1 MGDSPRRSGERG
13 TDQHASGLDHAGD
26 TRGGRGYRAV
36 GRNRDH
42 GRDHNQPLNRPR
54 TGRGGCGG
62 ADGHRADDAGN
73 GHARATDSITIQYL
87 AKAPAT
93 ATVKAGTTV
102 TWINRDRDAHTVSA
116 MSGPFHFP
124 MLITGRSYHYTF
136 TIPGRYDYL
145 VYHPPVHDRHR
156 GGDPR

>member
-1 MGDSPRRSGERG
+1 MVAI
-13 TDQHASGLDHAGD
+13 ASGKPFRPSHTTIRQSWVPRFLISAS
-26 TRGGRGYRAV
+26 TR
-36 GRNRDH
+36 
-42 GRDHNQPLNRPR
+42 
-54 TGRGGCGG
+54 
-62 ADGHRADDAGN
+62 
-73 GHARATDSITIQYL
+73 IQYL
-87 AKAPAT
+87 AKALAT

-124 MLITGRSYHYTF
+124 MLISGRSYHYAF

-145 VYHPPVHDRHR
+145 VHHPPVPDRHR